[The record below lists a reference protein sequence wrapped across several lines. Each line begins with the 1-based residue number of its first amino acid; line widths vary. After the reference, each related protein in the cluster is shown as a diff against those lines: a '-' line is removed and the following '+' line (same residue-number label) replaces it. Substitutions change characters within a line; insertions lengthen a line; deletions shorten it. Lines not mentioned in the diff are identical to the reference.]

1 MEHLYRSRLDVL
13 KSPTVQSFFRDCRVS
28 TRGAVTPHQQIH
40 PSKMPSRAARLSVP
54 VCNIKGKT
62 VSQIIYVVGAVV
74 IVVVL
79 LGFLG
84 LR

>member
-1 MEHLYRSRLDVL
+1 
-13 KSPTVQSFFRDCRVS
+13 
-28 TRGAVTPHQQIH
+28 
-40 PSKMPSRAARLSVP
+40 MPSRAARLSVP